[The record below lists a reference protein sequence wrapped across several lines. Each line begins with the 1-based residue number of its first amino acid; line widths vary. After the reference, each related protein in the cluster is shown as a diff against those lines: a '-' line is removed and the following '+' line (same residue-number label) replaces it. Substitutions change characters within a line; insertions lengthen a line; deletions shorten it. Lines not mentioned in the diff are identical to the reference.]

1 MQEFKCFKNVIT
13 VKVPFEINTG
23 NFNLIE
29 IATKKRIERT
39 KIKLFIYFKVYKS
52 VKVAVEN
59 SNENNF

>member
-1 MQEFKCFKNVIT
+1 MQKFKCFKNVIT